1 MKRRWF
7 LRTVSAGLPTAP
19 FAVEAQQ
26 TAKASRIGILCAVKC
41 SGSPLTD
48 GFRQRLRELG
58 WLEGSTIRIETRAA
72 EGQLERLP
80 DLASELLQLNV
91 DVLVAI
97 SATTV
102 MPAAKAT
109 TSVPVVF
116 FGVSD
121 PVKLGIVRSLAHPG
135 GNVTGFTYTAS
146 YEYFGKQ
153 LEFLKMAVPQLRRVS
168 VIYDLQE
175 SRPNWW
181 PILEQ
186 AGRALNVDITPPLRV
201 RGPETFQDAIVQS
214 ARMRSGGVIITSAS
228 TTYAYRELL
237 TEQLLRARLPS
248 IAGLREFAEAG
259 GILSYGINLR
269 AVAMRLAEYV
279 DRILRGATPG
289 DLPVEQPTTFELV
302 INLKTA
308 KALGLTI
315 PPSLLARADQ
325 VIE

>member
-1 MKRRWF
+1 
-7 LRTVSAGLPTAP
+7 
-19 FAVEAQQ
+19 
-26 TAKASRIGILCAVKC
+26 
-41 SGSPLTD
+41 
-48 GFRQRLRELG
+48 
-58 WLEGSTIRIETRAA
+58 
-72 EGQLERLP
+72 LERLP

-91 DVLVAI
+91 DVLVAV

-102 MPAAKAT
+102 VPAAKAT

-135 GNVTGFTYTAS
+135 GNVTRFTYTAS

-186 AGRALNVDITPPLRV
+186 AGRALNVDIAPPLRV
-201 RGPETFQDAIVQS
+201 QGPETFQDAIAQS
-214 ARMRSGGVIITSAS
+214 ARMRSGGVIVTSAS

-302 INLKTA
+302 INLKSA

-315 PPSLLARADQ
+315 PPPLLARADQ